1 MRIDEFERT
10 VFEIEGIV
18 IRIRAPVAEE
28 IGDYD
33 YQRRAND
40 DTSVTGWLSTRITR
54 KLNGLEV
61 SIIDGDFKTPHGR
74 TKLSTL
80 RDSYDR

>member
-10 VFEIEGIV
+10 VFEIERIV

-28 IGDYD
+28 IGDHD

-40 DTSVTGWLSTRITR
+40 DTSVTGWLSTRIIP
-54 KLNGLEV
+54 KLNGHQV
-61 SIIDGDFKTPHGR
+61 SIIDGHFNQPHGR
-74 TKLSTL
+74 TRLDTL
-80 RDSYDR
+80 RASYDR

>member
-1 MRIDEFERT
+1 MRVDEFERA
-10 VFEIEGIV
+10 VLKIEKIV

-40 DTSVTGWLSTRITR
+40 DTSVTRWLSTRITP

-61 SIIDGDFKTPHGR
+61 SIIGGDFKTPFGG
-74 TKLSTL
+74 TKLPTL

>member
-1 MRIDEFERT
+1 MRVDEFERA
-10 VFEIEGIV
+10 VFKIEKIV
-18 IRIRAPVAEE
+18 IRIRAPEAEE

-54 KLNGLEV
+54 ELNGLEV
-61 SIIDGDFKTPHGR
+61 SIIDGDFKTPHGS
-74 TKLSTL
+74 TKLRTL
-80 RDSYDR
+80 RDSYAR